1 VAGQI
6 RQNLERSRV
15 GGSVT
20 RPPQARQDRG
30 RHSLGIHRLEAVAG
44 YGYPV
49 GGRPY
54 QAPAGKRPSPT
65 TPPTKRHP
73 KGKWSRRSPPQARLA
88 RRETVTAEAH
98 LCPECGELFPRGC
111 MVLGADRRVVCL
123 YCAIR
128 VGLEGG
134 IPTPETER
142 GRLKLAYTTPKTRE
156 PRRGADGL
164 LAVTPPRTPRKRRK
178 PTPPRV
184 VGLEPITDLPLP
196 R

>member
-1 VAGQI
+1 
-6 RQNLERSRV
+6 
-15 GGSVT
+15 
-20 RPPQARQDRG
+20 
-30 RHSLGIHRLEAVAG
+30 
-44 YGYPV
+44 
-49 GGRPY
+49 
-54 QAPAGKRPSPT
+54 
-65 TPPTKRHP
+65 
-73 KGKWSRRSPPQARLA
+73 
-88 RRETVTAEAH
+88 VTAEAH

-111 MVLGADRRVVCL
+111 MVLDDNRRVVCL

-142 GRLKLAYTTPKTRE
+142 GRLKLAYTTP
-156 PRRGADGL
+156 
-164 LAVTPPRTPRKRRK
+164 RKRRK